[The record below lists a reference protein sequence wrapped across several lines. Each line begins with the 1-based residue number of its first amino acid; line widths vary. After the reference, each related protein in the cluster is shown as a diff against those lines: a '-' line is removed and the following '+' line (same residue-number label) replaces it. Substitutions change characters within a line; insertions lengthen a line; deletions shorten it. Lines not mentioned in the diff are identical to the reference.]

1 MNSQNKY
8 IVLALFS
15 LSILGS
21 VAIYTIFATRNA
33 GENSKYAYFWPKNT
47 EQLATISSK
56 VNSIGEKIRR
66 HNLFFSTPKPL
77 LQINAPEFKIIN
89 LTSPKTLPESTP
101 AVSQS
106 HTQSHALETTSK
118 NQPNTTSNPINIV
131 PAPKTSVAD
140 IINSIPNNNNINNTP
155 ENSVV
160 NILCKITVGNTTENI
175 SSSGILISNSGLILT
190 NAHVAVHPF
199 LDIYTDSAVSCEA
212 RSGSPAGNP
221 QKVSLVYISPEWTL
235 RHIGEIHGSFS
246 TDTGEDDFAILKASP
261 ITTQSKNQKIS
272 IRNEDNT
279 LLYGTHAGNINNLVM
294 GQKIKLIGY
303 PINTQNTA
311 ALYKKTE
318 DLNISHIIS
327 LNNEGVKDILETSTS
342 IVGKSGASGGA
353 IIDAQNYLV
362 GLVANIAPSSA
373 NNTYVRALTLDHIYK
388 TLESETGM
396 RFDELVNS
404 DGSRLKKYFEANY
417 LNSVKNNLR

>member
-1 MNSQNKY
+1 MNGQKKY

-15 LSILGS
+15 ISILGS
-21 VAIYTIFATRNA
+21 VVIYTIFATQNA
-33 GENSKYAYFWPKNT
+33 GENSKYAYFWPKKT

-56 VNSIGEKIRR
+56 VNSIGDKLRK
-66 HNLFFSTPKPL
+66 HNLFFSIPKPL

-89 LTSPKTLPESTP
+89 LNQPKTLPESTP
-101 AVSQS
+101 AVSQTPS
-106 HTQSHALETTSK
+106 PVPSQK
-118 NQPNTTSNPINIV
+118 NQANTTQNPINIL

-160 NILCKITVGNTTENI
+160 NILCKITNGNTTQNI

-199 LDIYTDSAVSCEA
+199 LDTYTDSAVSCEA
-212 RSGSPAGNP
+212 RSGSPAVSP
-221 QKVSLVYISPEWTL
+221 QKASLVYISPQWTS
-235 RHIGEIHGSFS
+235 RHAGEIYGNFS
-246 TDTGEDDFAILKASP
+246 ADTGEDDFAILKTSP
-261 ITTQSKNQKIS
+261 ITGQSKNQKIS
-272 IRNEDNT
+272 LRNKDNT
-279 LLYGTHAGNINNLVM
+279 LLYGTHTGNINNLVI

-303 PINTQNTA
+303 PINTQNTLS
-311 ALYKKTE
+311 LYKKTE
-318 DLNISHIIS
+318 DLNINHLTS
-327 LNNEGVKDILETSTS
+327 LGNENTKDIIETSTS
-342 IVGKSGASGGA
+342 IIGKSGASGGA

-388 TLESETGM
+388 TLESETGIQ
-396 RFDELVNS
+396 FDELISS
-404 DGSRLKKYFEANY
+404 DGSKLKKYFEANY
-417 LNSVKNNLR
+417 LNSIKNNLR